1 MSKPKP
7 IELAGRF
14 GVSKQAINNFI
25 NQGMPIDSIESAEAW
40 LMQRR
45 ARANGGGQTVR
56 PDKDFTETVEKQ
68 RELKALA
75 YEHYLSDLRSGAPEA
90 AKSYATYDKLVKTLV
105 TLEKELHARQIAS
118 KEFIRTQTAVE
129 RFGKILNDIRSEL
142 TQLGTKVAS
151 RANPD
156 NPGRALKSID
166 DEVNNILSRVSQAV
180 GDAEDTVKGDDTEE
194 ALADPVIVEDDDSN
208 EDEVEDSAE

>member
-1 MSKPKP
+1 MKPKP
-7 IELAGRF
+7 IELAARF

-25 NQGMPIDSIESAEAW
+25 NQGMPIDSLESAEAW

-45 ARANGGGQTVR
+45 ARGNGGGQTVR
-56 PDKDFTETVEKQ
+56 PDKDFNETVERQ

-75 YEHYLSDLRSGAPEA
+75 YEHYLSDLRSGSPEA
-90 AKSYATYDKLVKTLV
+90 AKSYGTYDKLVKTLV

-156 NPGRALKSID
+156 NPGRALKAVD
-166 DEVNNILSRVSQAV
+166 DEVNGILGRVSQAV
-180 GDAEDTVKGDDTEE
+180 GDAEDTVKGDDGQPQEE
-194 ALADPVIVEDDDSN
+194 QEPILLENDSD
-208 EDEVEDSAE
+208 EDEVE

>member
-1 MSKPKP
+1 MKPKP

-25 NQGMPIDSIESAEAW
+25 NQGMPVDSIESAEAW

-45 ARANGGGQTVR
+45 ARGNGAGPTVR
-56 PDKDFTETVEKQ
+56 PDRDFNETVERQ

-75 YEHYLSDLRSGAPEA
+75 YEHYLSDLRSGSPEA
-90 AKSYATYDKLVKTLV
+90 AKSYGTYDKLVKTLV

-166 DEVNNILSRVSQAV
+166 DEVNGILARVSQAV
-180 GDAEDTVKGDDTEE
+180 GDAEDTVKGDDQQVD
-194 ALADPVIVEDDDSN
+194 DPIVVEQEDSSD
-208 EDEVEDSAE
+208 EDEVEE

>member
-1 MSKPKP
+1 
-7 IELAGRF
+7 
-14 GVSKQAINNFI
+14 
-25 NQGMPIDSIESAEAW
+25 
-40 LMQRR
+40 
-45 ARANGGGQTVR
+45 
-56 PDKDFTETVEKQ
+56 
-68 RELKALA
+68 
-75 YEHYLSDLRSGAPEA
+75 LRSGAPEA

-142 TQLGTKVAS
+142 NQLGTKVAS

-166 DEVNNILSRVSQAV
+166 DEVNYILSRVSQAV
-180 GDAEDTVKGDDTEE
+180 GDAEDTVKGDDTLE
-194 ALADPVIVEDDDSN
+194 AMADPVILDDDNSN
-208 EDEVEDSAE
+208 EDEVEEAAE